1 MQIKFSILSRVN
13 SQQTKNKLDF
23 LSRIKSIFE
32 ESSANIIHYSAVETA
47 FPLKSGRRQEYPPS
61 PLLGRLER
69 KEMKGERKKQNY
81 YYLQMMC
88 LSMGKI

>member
-32 ESSANIIHYSAVETA
+32 KSSANIIHYGAVETT
-47 FPLKSGRRQEYPPS
+47 FPLKSGIS
-61 PLLGRLER
+61 PECLPGRLER
-69 KEMKGERKKQNY
+69 KERKGERKKQNGHS
-81 YYLQMMC
+81 LQM
-88 LSMGKI
+88 I